1 MNSEVA
7 DSEWAQVFA
16 EVHPCLQ
23 PALLLPLLGQQ
34 PPPYRRSE
42 PGYMLAAYPQCSTLP
57 PHQLHDHPYRP
68 MLARVR
74 SYTPPGSRRVVAYSK
89 CPGIIIR
96 S

>member
-1 MNSEVA
+1 MGASLAE
-7 DSEWAQVFA
+7 

-23 PALLLPLLGQQ
+23 PALPLSLLGQQ

-74 SYTPPGSRRVVAYSK
+74 SYTPPGSRRVVADSK
-89 CPGIIIR
+89 CPGTLLILIR